1 MGSGVATLAGAG
13 SSRAPVQRNMAVEAG
28 RKRPTLYQHD
38 VTERPIVHARV
49 VPGRHDFACLVEF
62 GSTLVTMH
70 GSLPGAH
77 RHTVN
82 GTPESADIR

>member
-1 MGSGVATLAGAG
+1 VATLAGAG
-13 SSRAPVQRNMAVEAG
+13 SSSDPVQRNMAVEAG
-28 RKRPTLYQHD
+28 RKRPTLYQRD

-49 VPGRHDFACLVEF
+49 VPGRHDFTCFIEL

-70 GSLPGAH
+70 RSLPGAH
-77 RHTVN
+77 RHTVS